1 MVANGLA
8 DVLIWLGRQYSRL
21 VGAIKG
27 GGPTITVRATR
38 GNLEL
43 MSRDEKAQREKADA
57 GPEK

>member
-1 MVANGLA
+1 
-8 DVLIWLGRQYSRL
+8 VLFRSENDKEARL

-38 GNLEL
+38 GDFEL
-43 MSRDEKAQREKADA
+43 VSRNEKAQREKADA